1 MKIYIAGKITGDPY
15 YKAKFARAAADI
27 ADAGHTPINPA
38 MQPEGMSNADYMR
51 ISFAQLD
58 SADAVAFLPDW
69 EDSKGARIE
78 HLLVEY
84 TGKRYCY
91 ADDHTHN
98 AFDITCNGT
107 IIGEFV
113 CDSIDTYD
121 DDTIFSFRHE
131 DYARWNDFDLD
142 RACIHPEDLQDY
154 SGGKWLYGW
163 HISGLKIY
171 DEPRALS
178 TLCRP
183 YECGDCDAKWA
194 TDCNACH
201 DKGKIK
207 RPPQSWCY
215 VEEAFYVRGGNYCPN
230 CGARMDGDGDA

>member
-1 MKIYIAGKITGDPY
+1 MSKAVLISIHPKWCELIANGAKTVEVRKSRPKIATPFKCYIYCTKD
-15 YKAKFARAAADI
+15 R
-27 ADAGHTPINPA
+27 
-38 MQPEGMSNADYMR
+38 
-51 ISFAQLD
+51 
-58 SADAVAFLPDW
+58 
-69 EDSKGARIE
+69 
-78 HLLVEY
+78 HLIFCR
-84 TGKRYCY
+84 GKRYCY

-215 VEEAFYVRGGNYCPN
+215 VEELSNG
-230 CGARMDGDGDA
+230 

>member
-84 TGKRYCY
+84 TGKP
-91 ADDHTHN
+91 
-98 AFDITCNGT
+98 
-107 IIGEFV
+107 
-113 CDSIDTYD
+113 TYD
-121 DDTIFSFRHE
+121 IKS
-131 DYARWNDFDLD
+131 ARLMGL
-142 RACIHPEDLQDY
+142 PESKEHSRKTLQDVFLEQWPETKLFDGMIDIKPC
-154 SGGKWLYGW
+154 SLAASLRSECPKTFC
-163 HISGLKIY
+163 Y
-171 DEPRALS
+171 D
-178 TLCRP
+178 CRRQFWMQ
-183 YECGDCDAKWA
+183 E
-194 TDCNACH
+194 
-201 DKGKIK
+201 
-207 RPPQSWCY
+207 
-215 VEEAFYVRGGNYCPN
+215 VE
-230 CGARMDGDGDA
+230 